1 MMGTN
6 GKALAGRCALITG
19 GASGLGLA
27 MARAFRA
34 AGATVAILDVDPAAE
49 DRAAELGEAIAMCG
63 SVGRRADVVAAF
75 DATVAHFG
83 RVDIAVANAGVSQN
97 RPTLEVAEEEW
108 DRVIDINL
116 TGAFLTMQEAGRRMV
131 PQGSGSIMV
140 TSSLYGVVAAP
151 ERVGYCVSK
160 AGVAMMAKVLAIEW
174 AKYGVRVNAI
184 APGYV
189 HTPLV
194 EDLAT
199 RGRLDVSA
207 LERRTPIGRLVK
219 PEEVAQVATFLASDA
234 ASAITGQVVTADGG
248 WTAYGYI

>member
-1 MMGTN
+1 VSTTGIS
-6 GKALAGRCALITG
+6 LEGRCALVTG
-19 GASGLGLA
+19 AASGLGLA

-34 AGATVAILDVDPAAE
+34 AGATVAILDVDPAAKE
-49 DRAAELGEAIAMCG
+49 RAAELGDAIAVLG
-63 SVGRRADVVAAF
+63 SVTERAEVAAAF
-75 DATVAHFG
+75 DAAVARFG
-83 RVDIAVANAGVSQN
+83 RIDIAVANAGVSQN
-97 RPTLEVAEEEW
+97 RPTLDVADEEW
-108 DRVIDINL
+108 DRVININL

-189 HTPLV
+189 RTALV
-194 EDLAT
+194 EDLAA

-207 LERRTPIGRLVK
+207 LERRTPIGRLVE
-219 PEEVAQVATFLASDA
+219 PEEIAQVAAFLASDA

-248 WTAYGYI
+248 WTAYGYV

>member
-1 MMGTN
+1 MSTTGIS
-6 GKALAGRCALITG
+6 LEGRCALVTG
-19 GASGLGLA
+19 AASGLGLA

-34 AGATVAILDVDPAAE
+34 AGATVAILDVDPAAKE
-49 DRAAELGEAIAMCG
+49 RAAELGDAIAVLG
-63 SVGRRADVVAAF
+63 SVTERAEVAAAF
-75 DATVAHFG
+75 DAAVARFG
-83 RVDIAVANAGVSQN
+83 RIDIAVANAGVSQN
-97 RPTLEVAEEEW
+97 RPTLDVADEEW
-108 DRVIDINL
+108 DRVININL

-189 HTPLV
+189 RTALV
-194 EDLAT
+194 EDLAA

-207 LERRTPIGRLVK
+207 LERRTPIGRLVE
-219 PEEVAQVATFLASDA
+219 PEEIAQVAAFLASDA

-248 WTAYGYI
+248 WTAYGYV

>member
-1 MMGTN
+1 MSTPN
-6 GKALAGRCALITG
+6 RCLEDRCALVTG
-19 GASGLGLA
+19 AATGLGLA

-34 AGATVAILDVDPAAE
+34 AGASVVILDIDPLAG
-49 DRAAELGEAIAMCG
+49 DRAAELGDAIAVRG
-63 SVGRRADVVAAF
+63 SVTNRADVAAAF
-75 DATVAHFG
+75 DAAVARFG
-83 RVDIAVANAGVSQN
+83 RIDIAVANAGVSQN
-97 RPTLEVAEEEW
+97 RPSLDVADDEW
-108 DRVIDINL
+108 DRVIDVNL
-116 TGAFLTMQEAGRRMV
+116 TGPFLTMQEAGRRMV

-189 HTPLV
+189 RTALV
-194 EDLAT
+194 EDLAA
-199 RGRLDVSA
+199 RGRLDVGA

-219 PEEVAQVATFLASDA
+219 PEEIAQVATFLASDA

-248 WTAYGYI
+248 WTAYGYV

>member
-1 MMGTN
+1 MSATGIS
-6 GKALAGRCALITG
+6 LEGRCALVTG

-34 AGATVAILDVDPAAE
+34 AGATVAILDVDPAAKE
-49 DRAAELGEAIAMCG
+49 RAAELGDAIAVRG
-63 SVGRRADVVAAF
+63 SVTERAEVAAAF
-75 DATVAHFG
+75 DAAIARFG
-83 RVDIAVANAGVSQN
+83 RIDIAIANAGVSQN
-97 RPTLEVAEEEW
+97 RPTLELADEEW

-189 HTPLV
+189 RTALV
-194 EDLAT
+194 EELAA

-219 PEEVAQVATFLASDA
+219 PEEIAQVATFLASDA

-248 WTAYGYI
+248 WTAYGYV

>member
-1 MMGTN
+1 MSTN
-6 GKALAGRCALITG
+6 GQSLAGRCALVTG

-27 MARAFRA
+27 MARAFRT
-34 AGATVAILDVDPAAE
+34 AGATVAILDVDPAAKH
-49 DRAAELGEAIAMCG
+49 RAAELGEAIAVCG
-63 SVGRRADVVAAF
+63 SVSQRADVVAAF
-75 DATVAHFG
+75 DAAVAHFG

-97 RPTLEVAEEEW
+97 RPTLEVADEEW

-116 TGAFLTMQEAGRRMV
+116 KGAFLTMQEAGRRMV

-174 AKYGVRVNAI
+174 ARYGVRVNAI

-189 HTPLV
+189 RTPLV

-199 RGRLDVSA
+199 RGRLDVGA

-219 PEEVAQVATFLASDA
+219 PEEIAQVATFLASDA
-234 ASAITGQVVTADGG
+234 ASAITGQVITADGG

>member
-1 MMGTN
+1 MTGIS
-6 GKALAGRCALITG
+6 LEGRCALVTG

-34 AGATVAILDVDPAAE
+34 AGATVAILDVDPAAKE
-49 DRAAELGEAIAMCG
+49 RAAELGEAIAVRG
-63 SVGRRADVVAAF
+63 SVTERAEVAAAF
-75 DATVAHFG
+75 DAAVARFG
-83 RVDIAVANAGVSQN
+83 RIDIAVANAGVSQN
-97 RPTLEVAEEEW
+97 RPTLEVADEEW

-116 TGAFLTMQEAGRRMV
+116 TGAFLTMQKAGRRMV
-131 PQGSGSIMV
+131 PQGRGSIMV

-189 HTPLV
+189 RTALV
-194 EDLAT
+194 EDLAA
-199 RGRLDVSA
+199 RGRLDVGA

-219 PEEVAQVATFLASDA
+219 PEEIAEVATFLASDA
-234 ASAITGQVVTADGG
+234 ASAITGQVVAADGG